1 MKGNPG
7 VDKHLR
13 AAIIPRADRV
23 TARRRVSRTQKLEPS
38 YRDHLVEVGAME
50 GGADQQA
57 VEPEKRWFFT

>member
-7 VDKHLR
+7 VDKYLR

-23 TARRRVSRTQKLEPS
+23 MGRRRVSRTQKLEPS
-38 YRDHLVEVGAME
+38 YGDHLVEVGAME

-57 VEPEKRWFFT
+57 IEPQKTWFFT